1 MKKSQLRQIINEEIQ
16 DILKEKLYEIKVNN
30 TKNFLKDWEIKNKEF
45 TKSIEDLKSAY
56 KKEQGL

>member
-56 KKEQGL
+56 KKEHGL